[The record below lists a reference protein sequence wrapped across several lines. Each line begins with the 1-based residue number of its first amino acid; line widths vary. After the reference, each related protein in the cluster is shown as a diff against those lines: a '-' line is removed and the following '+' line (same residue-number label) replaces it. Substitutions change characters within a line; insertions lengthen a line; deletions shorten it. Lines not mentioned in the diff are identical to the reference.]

1 MHLLERVFKM
11 SDSRVFL
18 YGAIALTVLVI
29 GVFAFSSP
37 AKTTAAP
44 IGNPTAAPGG
54 ATAVPSGQEQAVS
67 IRALST
73 GFYDKREVTVKA
85 GVPVKLEFSAEPGAG
100 CGRQFLIPDFGVRLV
115 SQAGE
120 KVFAT
125 FVPTAGR
132 HAYQCGMAM
141 FRGVLNAQ

>member
-1 MHLLERVFKM
+1 M

-44 IGNPTAAPGG
+44 IGNPTATAAPGGG
-54 ATAVPSGQEQAVS
+54 ATAAPDTREQFVS

-85 GVPVKLEFSAEPGAG
+85 GVPVKLEFSAEQGAG
-100 CGRQFLIPDFGVRLV
+100 CGRQFLIPDFGVNLV
-115 SQAGE
+115 SRAGE
-120 KVFAT
+120 KVYAT

>member
-1 MHLLERVFKM
+1 MLNEIKNP
-11 SDSRVFL
+11 
-18 YGAIALTVLVI
+18 ALK
-29 GVFAFSSP
+29 GRG
-37 AKTTAAP
+37 TAATP
-44 IGNPTAAPGG
+44 ATPTGNPAATAASGGG
-54 ATAVPSGQEQAVS
+54 ATAVPGGQEQYVA

-85 GVPVKLEFSAEPGAG
+85 GVPVRLEFSAEPGAG
-100 CGRQFLIPDFGVRLV
+100 CGRQFLIPDFGVQLV
-115 SQAGE
+115 SRAGE